1 MTAIERLNF
10 VIWASARDP
19 EFTLSH
25 RAYTQAR
32 WQWRTVIR
40 NNPKLRRVILKVG

>member
-1 MTAIERLNF
+1 MSEIERLNF

-19 EFTLSH
+19 RFTLSH

-32 WQWRTVIR
+32 WLWRTVVR
-40 NNPKLRRVILKVG
+40 NDPKLRRVIQNVG